1 MHIPEIFQEADLNII
16 PSLRANAKQSQA
28 PEIASS
34 LRGSQRRTQILI
46 DNGYIKFFILIIL
59 FIVKTAVA
67 SEVSTTLD
75 ISEDHPVHVEADQ
88 VYYDKIQNLVYAQGK
103 VVLVQDKQTIMAE
116 ELVYYRNDHL
126 VYALKDVVMLKED
139 GSVYF
144 SDEAKLNLNTKAGI
158 AVNFKGRM
166 GSKGLVAARG
176 AAMIDNT
183 HTELEDFVYS
193 PCKVC
198 KENLR
203 SDYPLWEI
211 RAANAELDKEAER
224 IYYKHAFV
232 EAFGVPVFYTPYFS
246 TPAPSAKRKSG
257 FLPPRVRLSSIF
269 GPRITTPYY
278 LNIAPNKDITYSP
291 TFSQKLGTVHEVEFR
306 HKIVAGEYKF
316 KTSFTNTDKLNK
328 QNIVLPGKAWRGHV
342 ELKGEFN
349 VHKNGYLDANAKL
362 LYDKPKDYLRKYDIN
377 NDQVLTNDF
386 NYRYF
391 DANNFYSARSLIFQG
406 LRPIDDTKTTLNALP
421 ILDAYYENKLPAVYS
436 SRLYMAMNAA
446 NLLSREGNSYQRF
459 NLKPGI
465 ITPVK
470 LPYGQLAS
478 IETSLRSDFYII
490 RHKPII
496 KKKLL
501 NDTSFNENKLRLYPE
516 VYSQWSWPFVNYI
529 QNHPVIIEP
538 VVGLAVAPRVRKLKN
553 VNSDSQAP
561 EISAVN
567 VFTNNRY
574 TGFDKIE
581 DGNRINYGL
590 RANVRS
596 DYFKNLNIIAG
607 QVLRQHNDSEF
618 DIKGGLAGTKSNY
631 ATKVVLQLNNNVSVS
646 HRARY
651 DHKSFTPMR
660 NELNLNISYP
670 TYFISAI
677 YAGVNRI
684 ILDHVNNQKF
694 RHELYTQAGYN
705 IYDAFWLKGHV
716 YMGLQK
722 KLKLSKSMIED
733 GISLEYRG
741 DCLIFEIG
749 LKRDITKLTT
759 DAKAATTKYF
769 RFIIPTF

>member
-1 MHIPEIFQEADLNII
+1 M
-16 PSLRANAKQSQA
+16 
-28 PEIASS
+28 
-34 LRGSQRRTQILI
+34 
-46 DNGYIKFFILIIL
+46 YIKFLILIIL
-59 FIVKTAVA
+59 FVVRVAVA
-67 SEVSTTLD
+67 SEVSTTID
-75 ISEDHPVHVEADQ
+75 IAEDQPVHVEADQ
-88 VYYDKIQNLVYAQGK
+88 VYYDKVQNLVYAHGK

-139 GSVYF
+139 GNVYF
-144 SDEAKLNLNTKAGI
+144 SDEAKLNLNTKEGI

-183 HTELEDFVYS
+183 HMELEDFVYS

-224 IYYKHAFV
+224 IYYKHAFL

-246 TPAPSAKRKSG
+246 TPSPGAKRKSG
-257 FLPPRVRLSSIF
+257 LLPPRVRLSSIF

-278 LNIAPNKDITYSP
+278 LNIASDKDITYSP
-291 TFSQKLGTVHEVEFR
+291 TFSQKLGTLNEVEFR
-306 HKIVAGEYKF
+306 HKIAAGEYVF
-316 KTSFTNTDKLNK
+316 KTSFTHTDKVNK

-349 VHKNGYLDANAKL
+349 VHKNGYLDTNAKL
-362 LYDKPKDYLRKYDIN
+362 LYDKPKNYLRTYSISH
-377 NDQVLTNDF
+377 DQVLTNDF

-391 DANNFYSARSLIFQG
+391 DDNNFYSARSLIFQG
-406 LRPIDDTKTTLNALP
+406 LRLVDDTKTTLNALP
-421 ILDAYYENKLPAVYS
+421 ILDAYYEKKLPAVYS
-436 SRLYMAMNAA
+436 SRFYTAMNAA

-496 KKKLL
+496 KKMLL
-501 NDTSFNENKLRLYPE
+501 NDTAFNENKLRLYPE
-516 VYSQWSWPFVNYI
+516 VYSEWSWPFVNYI
-529 QNHPVIIEP
+529 QKHPVIIEP
-538 VVGLAVAPRVRKLKN
+538 VVGLAIAPRVRKLKN
-553 VNSDSQAP
+553 VDSDSQAP

-567 VFTNNRY
+567 IFTNNRF
-574 TGFDKIE
+574 TGYDKIE

-631 ATKVVLQLNNNVSVS
+631 ATKVVLQLNDTISLS
-646 HRARY
+646 HRARF
-651 DHKSFTPMR
+651 DHKTLTPMR
-660 NELNLNISYP
+660 NEFNLSISNP
-670 TYFISAI
+670 TYFISGI
-677 YAGVNRI
+677 YAGVNRKALDI
-684 ILDHVNNQKF
+684 INEQKF
-694 RHELYTQAGYN
+694 LREVLLQAGYN

-716 YMGLQK
+716 YAGLK
-722 KLKLSKSMIED
+722 KKVRLRQSMIED

-749 LKRDITKLTT
+749 LKRDIPKLTT